1 MIWPL
6 IDPIN
11 ASTKSSSK
19 LTAATPPANVHTP
32 WNVGGRPEE
41 ATHPAI
47 ADVWRLYEATLPRGK
62 LVYANPS
69 LRIITA
75 GALFCDFA
83 PAWQIVRD
91 SSAIRS
97 VDFAARCNWKIAGY
111 RGKNRWY
118 REAGC
123 LEKSG

>member
-47 ADVWRLYEATLPRGK
+47 ADVWRLYEATTLPRA
-62 LVYANPS
+62 LVSMQTRRRES
-69 LRIITA
+69 LRRT
-75 GALFCDFA
+75 ALFCDFEQR
-83 PAWQIVRD
+83 QISDTAGAD
-91 SSAIRS
+91 SAFVNRFI
-97 VDFAARCNWKIAGY
+97 Y
-111 RGKNRWY
+111 RQ
-118 REAGC
+118 
-123 LEKSG
+123 

>member
-47 ADVWRLYEATLPRGK
+47 ADVWRLYEATLPRV

-69 LRIITA
+69 SRIITA
-75 GALFCDFA
+75 DALFCDFA
-83 PAWQIVRD
+83 PPAASTARSGSCIDAFIGLQLIVG
-91 SSAIRS
+91 
-97 VDFAARCNWKIAGY
+97 KITL
-111 RGKNRWY
+111 RQ
-118 REAGC
+118 
-123 LEKSG
+123 

>member
-47 ADVWRLYEATLPRGK
+47 ADVWRLYEATLPREWVRLCK
-62 LVYANPS
+62 PVVANHYG
-69 LRIITA
+69 LAHCLAIIA
-75 GALFCDFA
+75 AANGALVCGFTDA
-83 PAWQIVRD
+83 RG
-91 SSAIRS
+91 SSR
-97 VDFAARCNWKIAGY
+97 VVVGKIAP
-111 RGKNRWY
+111 
-118 REAGC
+118 
-123 LEKSG
+123 L